1 MVHGDKELLEKLGRN
16 DLCPCGSSRRF
27 QELLH
32 EIRRLRLDRAQPLP
46 ALISAAR
53 RHSEIGKLARM
64 SVVGFS
70 LHGSVLSPIECER
83 LAASLVGTVR
93 SRAGARHLMRHP
105 AVMTIA
111 ADPRLL
117 DLAREWVG
125 PDAVPY
131 RATLFDKSVSSNW
144 LVSWH
149 QDTVLPLKVRSN
161 DPRWGS
167 WSTKAGIL
175 YAQAPAAELER
186 IVALRLHLDSSTREN
201 GPLRVVPGSHLRGV
215 LSDEAIRD
223 LVAATP
229 STECLSDIGGIIR
242 MRPLIVHASS
252 KTVNEARRRVL
263 HIEYAPSLLTLDGL
277 PLAIA

>member
-1 MVHGDKELLEKLGRN
+1 MN
-16 DLCPCGSSRRF
+16 ATDL
-27 QELLH
+27 
-32 EIRRLRLDRAQPLP
+32 
-46 ALISAAR
+46 
-53 RHSEIGKLARM
+53 
-64 SVVGFS
+64 GFS
-70 LHGSVLSPIECER
+70 IHDSVISHLDCER
-83 LAASLVGTVR
+83 LVASLAGTVR

-144 LVSWH
+144 LVTWH
-149 QDTVLPLKVRSN
+149 QDTALPLRVRSN

-167 WSTKAGIL
+167 WSTKAGII
-175 YAQAPAAELER
+175 YAQAPAAELQR
-186 IVALRLHLDSSTREN
+186 IVALRLHLDPSTREN
-201 GPLRVVPGSHLRGV
+201 GPLRVVPGSHLHGV
-215 LSDEAIRD
+215 LSDPAVRD
-223 LVAATP
+223 LVAAKP
-229 STECLSDIGGIIR
+229 FTECLSDIGGIIR

-252 KTVNEARRRVL
+252 KAAKEARRRVL
-263 HIEYAPSLLTLDGL
+263 HSEYAPSLHTLDGL